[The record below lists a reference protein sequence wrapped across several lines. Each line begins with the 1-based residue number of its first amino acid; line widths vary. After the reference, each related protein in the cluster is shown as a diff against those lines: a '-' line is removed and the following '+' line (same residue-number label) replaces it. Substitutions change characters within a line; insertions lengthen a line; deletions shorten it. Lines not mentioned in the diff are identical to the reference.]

1 MARVAIYGG
10 AFDPPHMAHLFTVTY
25 LLTRDD
31 VDQVWLMPTARHVF
45 GKKMTPFDARIAMLR
60 AALGGF
66 DPARVRIIDVE
77 RDRPGQSR
85 TYDTLDQLS
94 ESHTDHT
101 FMLVVGADNLTES
114 HRWHRFDELVERWPL
129 IAMGRPG
136 HEAALARFG
145 DEPWCLRGPTLPDI
159 SSTAIRDAM
168 RGAGESTLSVPA
180 VIHDLVRQHYTD
192 PATPPPGVGAV
203 QIFGAGRAG
212 RSFARALRAASVP
225 TVGVWNRSPTDA
237 ATWSG
242 GPPAVEPGAEILL
255 ICVDD
260 NAIESVA
267 GQLAA
272 GLGSAGDRVAL
283 HCAGRHGA
291 EVLSALA
298 ERGVPT
304 GSLHPLQSL
313 ADPSRAPQAFRQA
326 WCAVEGHPAAVA
338 AGRQLAEALGARVAE
353 VPPGEKPSWHA
364 AAVLAGNFL
373 TTLSAEATRILAAIG
388 IEPDDGRAL
397 LTPLQAGSVS
407 ALLDAPASEA
417 LTGPFARGDLDAVQ
431 AHLDALA
438 RNAPD
443 VVALYGSVA
452 RATALLAGWDDAAMA
467 ALDAVLSAAVLSPA
481 PGG

>member
-1 MARVAIYGG
+1 
-10 AFDPPHMAHLFTVTY
+10 MAHLFTVTY

-45 GKKMTPFDARIAMLR
+45 GKKMTPFEARVSMLQ
-60 AALGGF
+60 AALGAF
-66 DPARVRIIDVE
+66 DPARVRIVDVE

-85 TYDTLDQLS
+85 TYDTLDHLS
-94 ESHTDHT
+94 DAHPDHA

-114 HRWHRFDELVERWPL
+114 HPWHRFDELVERWPL

-145 DEPWCLRGPTLPDI
+145 DAPWCRRGPTLPDI

-180 VIHDLVRQHYTD
+180 VIHDLVRQHYAD
-192 PATPPPGVGAV
+192 PATPPAGVGAV

-212 RSFARALRAASVP
+212 RAFARALRAASVP
-225 TVGVWNRSPTDA
+225 IAGVWNRSPSNA

-242 GPPAVEPGAEILL
+242 GPPTVAPGAEVLL

-267 GQLAA
+267 GQIAA
-272 GLGSAGDRVAL
+272 GLDAAGDRVAL

-298 ERGVPT
+298 ARGVPT

-313 ADPSRAPQAFRQA
+313 ADPSRAPEAFRQA
-326 WCAVEGHPAAVA
+326 WCAVEGVPQAVA
-338 AGRQLAEALGARVAE
+338 AGRRLAEALGARVAE
-353 VPPGEKPSWHA
+353 VPAGEKPSWHA
-364 AAVLAGNFL
+364 AAVVAGNFL
-373 TTLSAEATRILAAIG
+373 TTLSAEATRILGAIG
-388 IEPDDGRAL
+388 IEPEEARAL

-407 ALLDAPASEA
+407 ALLDAPAAEA
-417 LTGPFARGDLDAVQ
+417 LTGPFARGDLDAVR
-431 AHLDALA
+431 AHLGALR

-443 VVALYGSVA
+443 AVDLYGSAA
-452 RATALLAGWDDAAMA
+452 RATARLAGWDDSARA
-467 ALDAVLSAAVLSPA
+467 ALDGLLSAP
-481 PGG
+481 PDG